1 MQISEVSS
9 GLQLRILEQRGGK
22 FLQSFDPKREIRKT
36 FPPKEHNAHPL
47 TREEGIPFGKE
58 VVRSR
63 LPVFF
68 IRNPCVYGEGSHST
82 FSVTISFAPLRS
94 SWQTTSS
101 GICDV
106 HP

>member
-9 GLQLRILEQRGGK
+9 GLQLRILEQREGK

-68 IRNPCVYGEGSHST
+68 IRNPASMEKVLTAHS
-82 FSVTISFAPLRS
+82 L
-94 SWQTTSS
+94 
-101 GICDV
+101 
-106 HP
+106 